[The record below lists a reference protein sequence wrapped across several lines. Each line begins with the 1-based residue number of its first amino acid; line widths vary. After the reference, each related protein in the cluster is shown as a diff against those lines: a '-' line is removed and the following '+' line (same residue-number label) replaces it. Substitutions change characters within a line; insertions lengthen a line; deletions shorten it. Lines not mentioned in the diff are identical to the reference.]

1 MTCDCSDYE
10 IPTVY
15 RERTQIARKRH
26 RCSEC
31 GGTVYPGEQYRYAFG
46 VWDGAAGAFSICP
59 RCLEAEAQFRATT
72 RACAGRSARCTRARS
87 RASPIRAA
95 GMGPRL
101 LSTRFARCGGRMG
114 SSCRG
119 GRNDRDYSRRPVN

>member
-31 GGTVYPGEQYRYAFG
+31 GGTVK
-46 VWDGAAGAFSICP
+46 
-59 RCLEAEAQFRATT
+59 
-72 RACAGRSARCTRARS
+72 RSARAGCAR
-87 RASPIRAA
+87 
-95 GMGPRL
+95 
-101 LSTRFARCGGRMG
+101 
-114 SSCRG
+114 
-119 GRNDRDYSRRPVN
+119 